1 MGRAWATGELNPSQ
15 KEAAPPLQAACAA
28 LHCAAHPRPPHPRSG
43 PTLPTTILRVN
54 SRDSHAK
61 GSSTVDPS
69 LRPCTMRI
77 WGSRGVITRMVTKHA
92 ITWPRA
98 PLARPKAPPHRSTQ
112 SHCDPQPQAMPC
124 CRTSLGAIRDAS
136 VNLFSAGG
144 VGPLA
149 APVMTSVSPLRTSF
163 TVPLNHPAFA
173 AMDPNCAGSARNP
186 CARSCNV
193 TPRLGD
199 ENQPA
204 APCCQ
209 RTEAPVWN

>member
-1 MGRAWATGELNPSQ
+1 MGDRRAQ
-15 KEAAPPLQAACAA
+15 PLAERSRTPLAGRLRCAA
-28 LHCAAHPRPPHPRSG
+28 LRGTPP
-43 PTLPTTILRVN
+43 PTTPQIRAHLADHHLARKLP
-54 SRDSHAK
+54 RLPCKGLIDS
-61 GSSTVDPS
+61 GPS

-98 PLARPKAPPHRSTQ
+98 PLARPKAPPHRSIQ